1 MTTDDIDL
9 PDLPALGYTYDDHP
23 NDQKNTDFES
33 LTPIDISPQ
42 IETSRISKSDLAPL
56 TLQSIDEKILV
67 SELADCSL
75 YLRNI
80 HKGFKHVTS
89 TKSLISLV
97 AAGIGVHKLR
107 RQVIE
112 SVKNKQNATFE
123 IDEHGNPIR
132 R

>member
-1 MTTDDIDL
+1 MTTNDIDL
-9 PDLPALGYTYDDHP
+9 PDLPAVINDYDYDHS
-23 NDQKNTDFES
+23 DQKNTDFES

-89 TKSLISLV
+89 TKSLIALV
-97 AAGIGVHKLR
+97 AAGIGVHKHR